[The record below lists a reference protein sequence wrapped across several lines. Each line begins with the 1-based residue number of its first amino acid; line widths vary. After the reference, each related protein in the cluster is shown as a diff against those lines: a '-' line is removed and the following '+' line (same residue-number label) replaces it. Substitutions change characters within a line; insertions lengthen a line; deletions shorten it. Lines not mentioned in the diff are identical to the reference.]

1 MAALLAALLA
11 ACGGDGP
18 SGTAPTPTSTPAA
31 QPSALASATA
41 TAPPPAATQT
51 VAPTPSP
58 TATPTVAP
66 TPAPTPT
73 ATPTPLAVPTPTASA
88 VPVEYLP
95 LTVGEPRE
103 LPDGLALFFGRYS
116 CWQCGGAYV
125 DFLRVVFDAEARAFR
140 VDRPLAFFDEVGLP
154 ESFAVSRSGREM
166 AVAVCGGGVCSWP
179 PFGISEPDGAMHV
192 WFSRDGGG
200 SWEEAGMA
208 LPASFILAVT
218 AEDVLV
224 WELNEW
230 QDRSGWNHLDDGEW
244 ADFLAPLAPLG
255 VTPSTSWLYRLRWLG
270 SGEEFTSEKDDT
282 VWSYLGWQD
291 GAPDLAQPPA
301 LGGLRWHGVDVH
313 PDGAVAW
320 GGWDGETSLLA
331 IADTRGAPRGV
342 YGLPSSG
349 QAMSFVAE
357 NLLVRGVDRPP
368 VDENPDVPP
377 ATEVELLDLA
387 TLRVHP
393 VAGLSLPMDEGP
405 ASLGPRYH
413 FLFARP
419 AAERAAGEPS
429 APAPSVA
436 APEPPPPEWDQDW
449 LERGWP
455 RPLPAGY
462 ALVYAVLPCSGC
474 GFYSVGDVRRAVFD
488 EEAGALREERLLAFF
503 EERDTDVFD
512 FAVSESGREMAALA
526 CVAGYC
532 GQGDAWPSEDA
543 VQRLWTSG
551 DGGGTWTNAGEV
563 TPGSKL
569 LRVTAD
575 DVALGEWTAP
585 DQHLVRWFTSGK
597 ALAAPAA
604 PAGVADY
611 LRRSVF
617 AGWSEDDR
625 PVWRFGDVH
634 LAAGGDRVPAPA
646 PHRSWNPAR
655 AISTAGGESLIISNA
670 DGVIVLIDLATRR
683 YHLLSGLPV
692 ANGYGYVSDYRQP
705 DVPAYYRLLRVHL
718 ALAE

>member
-1 MAALLAALLA
+1 MVALLAALLA
-11 ACGGDGP
+11 ACGGDEP
-18 SGTAPTPTSTPAA
+18 SGPAPTPAATPAA
-31 QPSALASATA
+31 LPSAPASATA
-41 TAPPPAATQT
+41 TAPP
-51 VAPTPSP
+51 P

-66 TPAPTPT
+66 TPAPTPS
-73 ATPTPLAVPTPTASA
+73 ATPAPPTPAPTPSPTASA

-103 LPDGLALFFGRYS
+103 LPEGLALFFGRYS

-154 ESFAVSRSGREM
+154 ESFAASRSGREM
-166 AVAVCGGGVCSWP
+166 AVAVCGDGTCAWAWGTSD
-179 PFGISEPDGAMHV
+179 PDVAMHV

-218 AEDVLV
+218 AADVLV

-230 QDRSGWNHLDDGEW
+230 QDRGEWNHLDDGEW

-270 SGEEFTSEKDDT
+270 SGEEFTSEKDDA

-291 GAPDLAQPPA
+291 GVPDLAPPPA

-331 IADTRGAPRGV
+331 IADTRGAIQGV
-342 YGLPSSG
+342 YGLPSYG
-349 QAMSFVAE
+349 FPMSFVVE
-357 NLLVRGVDRPP
+357 NLLVRGVARPP
-368 VDENPDVPP
+368 VEEHPDEPP

-387 TLRVHP
+387 TLRAHP
-393 VAGLSLPMDEGP
+393 VAGLSLPMDQGP
-405 ASLGPRYH
+405 ASLGGVPYH

-419 AAERAAGEPS
+419 AVERAAGAPP
-429 APAPSVA
+429 AVPAPSVA
-436 APEPPPPEWDQDW
+436 APEPPPPEWDWDFTR

-462 ALVYAVLPCSGC
+462 ALVYAAVPCSGC
-474 GFYSVGDVRRAVFD
+474 GFYGVGDVRRAVFD
-488 EEAGALREERLLAFF
+488 EEAGALREERLLTFF
-503 EERDTDVFD
+503 EERDADVFD
-512 FAVSESGREMAALA
+512 FAVSESGREMAVSVCA
-526 CVAGYC
+526 AGYC
-532 GQGDAWPSEDA
+532 GLGDGWPSEDA
-543 VQRLWTSG
+543 VQRLWTSD

-575 DVALGEWTAP
+575 DVALALWERTAP
-585 DQHLVRWFTSGK
+585 DQHLVRWFTSGRSWR
-597 ALAAPAA
+597 APAA
-604 PAGVADY
+604 PAGVADHH
-611 LRRSVF
+611 RRGVF

-634 LAAGGDRVPAPA
+634 LAAGGDRVPAPV
-646 PHRSWNPAR
+646 PPRTGWWNSAR
-655 AISTAGGESLIISNA
+655 AISTAGGVPLIISNA

-683 YHLLSGLPV
+683 FHPISGLPV
-692 ANGYGYVSDYRQP
+692 ANGYVSDYRQP
-705 DVPAYYRLLRVHL
+705 GVPAYYRLLRVHP
-718 ALAE
+718 AMAE

>member
-1 MAALLAALLA
+1 MVALLAALLA
-11 ACGGDGP
+11 ACGGDEP
-18 SGTAPTPTSTPAA
+18 SGTAPTPAA
-31 QPSALASATA
+31 QPSAPASATA
-41 TAPPPAATQT
+41 TAPPPTATPT

-58 TATPTVAP
+58 TAAPTVAP

-73 ATPTPLAVPTPTASA
+73 VTPAVPAPTPSPTPTASP

-95 LTVGEPRE
+95 LTIGEPRE

-125 DFLRVVFDAEARAFR
+125 DFLRVVFDADARAFR

-166 AVAVCGGGVCSWP
+166 AVAVCGGGACAW
-179 PFGISEPDGAMHV
+179 PFGTSDPDGAMHV

-230 QDRSGWNHLDDGEW
+230 QDRSGWNLDDGEW
-244 ADFLAPLAPLG
+244 TDFLAPLAPLG

-270 SGEEFTSEKDDT
+270 LGEEFTSEKDDA

-291 GAPDLAQPPA
+291 GAPDLASPPA

-320 GGWDGETSLLA
+320 GGWDGETALLA
-331 IADTRGAPRGV
+331 IADTRGAIRGV
-342 YGLPSSG
+342 YGLPSYG
-349 QAMSFVAE
+349 WPMSFVAE
-357 NLLVRGVDRPP
+357 NLLVRGVARPP

-387 TLRVHP
+387 TLRAHP
-393 VAGLSLPMDEGP
+393 VAGLSLPMDQGP
-405 ASLGPRYH
+405 ASLGGVPYH

-436 APEPPPPEWDQDW
+436 APEPPPPEWDSDFRR

-488 EEAGALREERLLAFF
+488 EEAGALREERLLTFF
-503 EERDTDVFD
+503 EERDADVFA

-543 VQRLWTSG
+543 VQRLWTSD

-575 DVALGEWTAP
+575 DVVLVEWTAP
-585 DQHLVRWFTSGK
+585 DRELVRWFRSGK
-597 ALAAPAA
+597 ELAAPAA

-634 LAAGGDRVPAPA
+634 LAAGGDRVPAPDRTREFA
-646 PHRSWNPAR
+646 AR
-655 AISTAGGESLIISNA
+655 AITAAQGAPLIVSSA
-670 DGVIVLIDLATRR
+670 DGIVLIDLATRR
-683 YHLLSGLPV
+683 YHPLAGLPV
-692 ANGYGYVSDYRQP
+692 ASGYVYASDYERIG
-705 DVPAYYRLLRVHL
+705 VPAYYHLLRVHL
-718 ALAE
+718 DMAE